1 MTPKGDGPVNMKATL
16 QRAVRWLHPGLRVK
30 RWLALLTVALAGIS
44 FGVMLLFNLSI
55 FDLMVSI
62 GGPRRAVAVGVVAV
76 VVGVLVAAFSL
87 RQLVR
92 SVTSALHPEAKE
104 RLVDLMLAERRL
116 EGGPRVVAIGGGTGL
131 STLLRGLKLHTTN
144 LTAVATVA
152 DDGGS
157 SGRLRAD
164 MGMPPPGDLRNCL
177 VALADE
183 EPLMTEL
190 FDFRFNGQSAGLG
203 GHSFGNLL
211 IAALT
216 EITGDFEQAIREASR
231 VLAIRGRVLPAT
243 ADAVELCGR
252 FEDGSV
258 VHGETSITNAGKK
271 IDYVYLAPA
280 NPRMTDEVREALESA
295 DLIVV
300 GPGSTFT
307 SVIPN
312 LLVPGFTE
320 TVRRSSAAKVFVCNV
335 MTQPGE
341 TTGFSVADHVRAIQR
356 HTGEAPFDYVLMN
369 TATISEEVLAAYHG
383 EGADAVEPDYAEV
396 ARMGLIPVRADLIS
410 VSSDGWVRHNP
421 TAVARELM
429 ELLEDR
435 FPALV

>member
-1 MTPKGDGPVNMKATL
+1 MRVALRKAI
-16 QRAVRWLHPGLRVK
+16 RWLHPGLRVK
-30 RWLALLTVALAGIS
+30 RWLVLLTVGLAAVSLGA
-44 FGVMLLFNLSI
+44 MLLFNLSV
-55 FDLMVSI
+55 FDLMGSI
-62 GGPRRAVAVGVVAV
+62 GGPRRAFAVGALAMLAGLSAVTVA
-76 VVGVLVAAFSL
+76 LT
-87 RQLVR
+87 QLVR
-92 SVTSALHPEAKE
+92 SVAFALHPEARE

-116 EGGPRVVAIGGGTGL
+116 QGGPRVVAVGGGTGL
-131 STLLRGLKLHTTN
+131 SALLRGLKTFTTN
-144 LTAVATVA
+144 LTAIATVA

-164 MGMPPPGDLRNCL
+164 MGVPPPGDIRNCL

-190 FDFRFNGQSAGLG
+190 FDFRFNGQAGSLG

-231 VLAIRGRVLPAT
+231 VLAIRGRVLPPT
-243 ADAVELCGR
+243 ADTVTLCAKLKDGR
-252 FEDGSV
+252 TV
-258 VHGETSITNAGKK
+258 RGESSITAARGE
-271 IDYVYLAPA
+271 IDYVYLDPA
-280 NPRMTDEVREALESA
+280 TPQLVGEARAALENA
-295 DLIVV
+295 DLIVI

-320 TVRRSSAAKVFVCNV
+320 AIARSRAIKVFVCNI

-341 TTGFSVADHVRAIQR
+341 TLGFSASDHVKAIVR
-356 HTGEAPFDYVLMN
+356 HTGVAPFDYVLMN
-369 TATISEEVLAAYHG
+369 SGTVSDDILQAYRA
-383 EGADAVEPDYAEV
+383 EGADLVEPDYAEV
-396 ARMGLIPVRADLIS
+396 ARMGLIPLRADLVS

-421 TAVARELM
+421 AVVARMLM
-429 ELLEDR
+429 ELLQNR
-435 FPALV
+435 TPAPV